1 MVRSGFAAAHLVA
14 RASWK
19 EREMTDAVAG
29 GKIQETQIARYR
41 STRGIDYESVPWKLW
56 EKSKK
61 LFWDPADLDFS
72 QDAID
77 WRGMS
82 DEERTLVALSARG
95 FMVGEEAVTL
105 DIVPLLR
112 CMSDLGRLEDTMYL
126 SMFAMEEAKHTE
138 MFRRWFDAVGLDPAS
153 LDDLVLEQ
161 QAALGQRRTGLFD
174 GALTRVMRRLDT
186 DRSPKAILDAT
197 LIYNQLVE
205 GVAAIA
211 GYVRWNETFR
221 RLGKLPGL
229 EAGLKL
235 TQRDERRH
243 IAYGT
248 YLARRIIAE
257 NPELWEWVEQRW
269 DKFTAG
275 FGGGYGAADA
285 QTRETPAA
293 PGVDVEYRLRLMKR
307 RLEALAVARRMKV
320 DEVDASAIEAF
331 EPEEL
336 QQAN

>member
-1 MVRSGFAAAHLVA
+1 MTQPVAA
-14 RASWK
+14 
-19 EREMTDAVAG
+19 
-29 GKIQETQIARYR
+29 GKIQETQISRYR
-41 STRGIDYESVPWKLW
+41 STRGLDYDSVPWKLW

-61 LFWDPADLDFS
+61 LFWDPADLDFA

-77 WRGMS
+77 WQAMS
-82 DEERTLVALSARG
+82 DDERLLVALSARG

-126 SMFAMEEAKHTE
+126 AMFAMEEAKHTD
-138 MFRRWFDAVGLDPAS
+138 MFRRWFDAVDLDPSS
-153 LDDLVLEQ
+153 LDDIVRAR
-161 QAALGQRRTGLFD
+161 QAALGQGDRPGLFD

-197 LIYNQLVE
+197 LIYNQLTE

-211 GYVRWNETFR
+211 GYRRWEQTFR
-221 RLGKLPGL
+221 ALGKLPGL
-229 EAGLKL
+229 EAGIKL

-248 YLARRIIAE
+248 YLGRQIIAE

-269 DKFTAG
+269 AKLTAG
-275 FGGGYGAADA
+275 FGGGYGAADPKM
-285 QTRETPAA
+285 QERRAA
-293 PGVDVEYRLRLMKR
+293 LGFDDEYQQGLIKR
-307 RLEALAVARRMKV
+307 RLEALAVARTMNL
-320 DEVDASAIEAF
+320 DEVNASAVETF
-331 EPEEL
+331 EPAEL
-336 QQAN
+336 QHVV

>member
-1 MVRSGFAAAHLVA
+1 
-14 RASWK
+14 
-19 EREMTDAVAG
+19 MTDSVAG
-29 GKIQETQIARYR
+29 GKIQETQIARYK
-41 STRGIDYESVPWKLW
+41 STRGLDYESVPWKLW

-72 QDAID
+72 QDAVD
-77 WRGMS
+77 WEGMT

-105 DIVPLLR
+105 DIIPLLR
-112 CMSDLGRLEDTMYL
+112 CMSDMGRLEDTMYL
-126 SMFAMEEAKHTE
+126 SMFAMEEAKHTD
-138 MFRRWFDAVGLDPAS
+138 MFRRWFDAVGLDPSS
-153 LDDLVLEQ
+153 LDDLVRQQ
-161 QAALGQRRTGLFD
+161 QAALGQRRPGLFD

-186 DRSPKAILDAT
+186 DRSPKALLDAT

-211 GYVRWNETFR
+211 GYRRWEETFR
-221 RLGKLPGL
+221 TLGKLPGL

-248 YLARRIIAE
+248 YLGRRIIAE

-269 DKFTAG
+269 EKVTAG
-275 FGGGYGAADA
+275 FTGGYGTSDA
-285 QTRETPAA
+285 QTEETRQIPAA
-293 PGVDVEYRLRLMKR
+293 LAVDNEYRLRLLKR
-307 RLEALAVARRMKV
+307 RLEALAVARRMNV
-320 DEVDASAIEAF
+320 AQVDASALEAF

-336 QQAN
+336 QHVS

>member
-1 MVRSGFAAAHLVA
+1 
-14 RASWK
+14 
-19 EREMTDAVAG
+19 MTDPAAR
-29 GKIQETQIARYR
+29 GKIHEPQIERYK
-41 STRGIDYESVPWKLW
+41 STRGLDYESVPWKLW

-72 QDAID
+72 RDATD
-77 WRGMS
+77 WQEMP
-82 DEERTLVALSARG
+82 DEERTLVAMSARG

-105 DIVPLLR
+105 DIIPLLR

-126 SMFAMEEAKHTE
+126 SMFAMEEAKHLD

-153 LDDLVLEQ
+153 LDDLVQAQ
-161 QAALGQRRTGLFD
+161 QAGLQQPRGGLFD
-174 GALTRVMRRLDT
+174 GGLARVMRRLDT
-186 DRSPKAILDAT
+186 DQSPKAILDAT
-197 LIYNQLVE
+197 LVYNQLVE

-211 GYVRWNETFR
+211 GYRRWDETFR

-229 EAGLKL
+229 QAGLKL

-248 YLARRIIAE
+248 YLGRRIIAE

-269 DKFTAG
+269 AKLTAG
-275 FGGGYGAADA
+275 FGGGYGATDA
-285 QTRETPAA
+285 QARERRAA
-293 PGVDVEYRLRLMKR
+293 AGIDDEYQHKLLRR
-307 RLEALAVARRMKV
+307 RLEALAVARVMNA
-320 DEVDASAIEAF
+320 DEVSASEIEAF

-336 QQAN
+336 QHVS

>member
-1 MVRSGFAAAHLVA
+1 MTEPVAA
-14 RASWK
+14 
-19 EREMTDAVAG
+19 
-29 GKIQETQIARYR
+29 GKIQETQISRYR
-41 STRGIDYESVPWKLW
+41 STRGLDYDSVPWKLW

-77 WRGMS
+77 WQAMS
-82 DEERTLVALSARG
+82 DDERTIVALSARG

-126 SMFAMEEAKHTE
+126 SMFAMEEAKHTD

-153 LDDLVLEQ
+153 LDDLVRAR
-161 QAALGQRRTGLFD
+161 QAALGQGDRPGLFD

-197 LIYNQLVE
+197 LIYNQLTE

-211 GYVRWNETFR
+211 GYRRWEQTFR
-221 RLGKLPGL
+221 ALGKLPGL
-229 EAGLKL
+229 EAGIKL

-248 YLARRIIAE
+248 YLGRQIIAE
-257 NPELWEWVEQRW
+257 NPDLWEWVEQRW
-269 DKFTAG
+269 AKLTAG

-285 QTRETPAA
+285 EMQQRRAA
-293 PGVDVEYRLRLMKR
+293 LGFDDEYQQGLIKR
-307 RLEALAVARRMKV
+307 RLEALAVARTMNL
-320 DEVDASAIEAF
+320 DEVNTSEVETF

-336 QQAN
+336 QHVV

>member
-1 MVRSGFAAAHLVA
+1 
-14 RASWK
+14 
-19 EREMTDAVAG
+19 MTEPVTGDKV
-29 GKIQETQIARYR
+29 QETDVRRYQ
-41 STRGIDYESVPWKLW
+41 STRGLDYESVPWRLW

-77 WRGMS
+77 WQEMS
-82 DEERTLVALSARG
+82 EEERTLVAMSARG

-153 LDDLVLEQ
+153 LDDLARAQ
-161 QAALGQRRTGLFD
+161 QAALGERPGIFD
-174 GALTRVMRRLDT
+174 GPLTRVMRRLDT
-186 DRSPKAILDAT
+186 DKSPRAILDASI
-197 LIYNQLVE
+197 IYNQFVE
-205 GVAAIA
+205 GVLAIA
-211 GYVRWNETFR
+211 GYQRWEQTFS
-221 RLGKLPGL
+221 RLGKLPAL
-229 EAGLKL
+229 KAGLKL

-248 YLARRIIAE
+248 YLARRLLAE
-257 NPELWEWVEQRW
+257 NPELWEWLEQRW
-269 DKFTAG
+269 AKLTAA
-275 FGGGYGAADA
+275 FHVGYGAAGPQDA
-285 QTRETPAA
+285 QERAA
-293 PGVDVEYRLRLMKR
+293 AEQAAIYQRLSQR
-307 RLEALAVARRMKV
+307 RLEALSVARVMKV
-320 DEVDASAIEAF
+320 EDVDASAIEAL

-336 QQAN
+336 QHVS

>member
-1 MVRSGFAAAHLVA
+1 
-14 RASWK
+14 
-19 EREMTDAVAG
+19 MTESAAG
-29 GKIQETQIARYR
+29 GKIQETDIGRYR
-41 STRGIDYESVPWKLW
+41 STRGLDYESVPWKLW

-61 LFWDPADLDFS
+61 LFWDPADIDFS

-77 WRGMS
+77 WQEMS
-82 DEERTLVALSARG
+82 EEERMLVALSARG

-126 SMFAMEEAKHTE
+126 AMFAMEEAKHTE

-153 LDDLVLEQ
+153 LDDLVLAR
-161 QAALGQRRTGLFD
+161 QAAAGERRPGVFD

-186 DRSPKAILDAT
+186 DKSPQAILDASI
-197 LIYNQLVE
+197 IYNQLVE
-205 GVAAIA
+205 GVMAIA
-211 GYVRWNETFR
+211 GYQRWDQTFR
-221 RLGKLPGL
+221 RIGKLPGL

-248 YLARRIIAE
+248 YLGRRVLAE
-257 NPELWEWVEQRW
+257 NPELWEWLEKRW
-269 DKFTAG
+269 AKLTAG
-275 FGGGYGAADA
+275 FSGGGYGAAGSQTAEPRNEVQRADA
-285 QTRETPAA
+285 ELMEQ
-293 PGVDVEYRLRLMKR
+293 YQRLSKR
-307 RLEALAVARRMKV
+307 RLEALAVARTMNV
-320 DEVDASAIEAF
+320 TEVDASAVEAF

-336 QQAN
+336 QHA

>member
-1 MVRSGFAAAHLVA
+1 MERTIAH
-14 RASWK
+14 
-19 EREMTDAVAG
+19 EGMQMTEPVAG
-29 GKIQETQIARYR
+29 GKITETDIGRYR
-41 STRGIDYESVPWKLW
+41 STRGLDYESVPWKLW

-61 LFWDPADLDFS
+61 LFWDPADIDFS

-77 WRGMS
+77 WQEMT
-82 DEERTLVALSARG
+82 DEERTLVAMSARG

-126 SMFAMEEAKHTE
+126 AMFTMEEAKHTE
-138 MFRRWFDAVGLDPAS
+138 MFRRWFDAVGMDPAE
-153 LDDLVLEQ
+153 LDELVRAQ
-161 QAALGQRRTGLFD
+161 QAALGDRRTGIFD

-186 DRSPKAILDAT
+186 DRSPQAILDASI
-197 LIYNQLVE
+197 IYNQFVE
-205 GVAAIA
+205 GVLAIA
-211 GYVRWNETFR
+211 GYQRWEETFR

-248 YLARRIIAE
+248 YLGRRLLAE
-257 NPELWEWVEQRW
+257 NPELWEWFEQRW
-269 DKFTAG
+269 AKLSASLT
-275 FGGGYGAADA
+275 GGYGPDVTDEQSPELAALA
-285 QTRETPAA
+285 ER
-293 PGVDVEYRLRLMKR
+293 YRRLSKR
-307 RLEALAVARRMKV
+307 RLEALAVARTMSTA
-320 DEVDASAIEAF
+320 EVDTSAVESF

-336 QQAN
+336 QHVS

>member
-1 MVRSGFAAAHLVA
+1 MTEPAAV
-14 RASWK
+14 
-19 EREMTDAVAG
+19 
-29 GKIQETQIARYR
+29 GKIHETEIGRYR
-41 STRGIDYESVPWKLW
+41 STRGLDYESVPWKLW

-61 LFWDPADLDFS
+61 LFWDPADIDFS

-77 WRGMS
+77 WQEMS
-82 DEERTLVALSARG
+82 DNQRTRVALSARG

-153 LDDLVLEQ
+153 LDDLVKAQ
-161 QAALGQRRTGLFD
+161 QAALGDRRSGVFD

-186 DRSPKAILDAT
+186 DQSPQAILDASI
-197 LIYNQLVE
+197 IYNHLVE
-205 GVAAIA
+205 GVMAIA
-211 GYVRWNETFR
+211 GYQRWEETFR

-248 YLARRIIAE
+248 YLARRTLAE
-257 NPELWEWVEQRW
+257 NPELWGWLEQRW
-269 DKFTAG
+269 AKLTAG
-275 FGGGYGAADA
+275 FSGGYGAGDPEDEQQRDA
-285 QTRETPAA
+285 AELLELYQ
-293 PGVDVEYRLRLMKR
+293 RLSRR
-307 RLEALAVARRMKV
+307 RLEALSVGRTMNV
-320 DEVDASAIEAF
+320 SEVDASTVEAF

-336 QQAN
+336 QHVN

>member
-1 MVRSGFAAAHLVA
+1 MTEPAAAAKL
-14 RASWK
+14 
-19 EREMTDAVAG
+19 TD
-29 GKIQETQIARYR
+29 TQVNRYK
-41 STRGIDYESVPWKLW
+41 STRGLDYDSVPWRLW

-61 LFWDPADLDFS
+61 LFWDPADIDFT

-77 WRGMS
+77 WREMT
-82 DEERTLVALSARG
+82 DNERTLVALSARG

-105 DIVPLLR
+105 DIIPLLR

-138 MFRRWFDAVGLDPAS
+138 LFRRWFDAVGLDPSS
-153 LDDLVLEQ
+153 LDEPVREQ
-161 QAALGQRRTGLFD
+161 QAAIGQNRLGLFE
-174 GALTRVMRRLDT
+174 GGLTRVMRRLDT
-186 DRSPKAILDAT
+186 DPSPRNILDAT
-197 LIYNQLVE
+197 LVYNQLVE

-211 GYVRWNETFR
+211 GYQRWERTFR
-221 RLGKLPGL
+221 QLGKLPGL

-248 YLARRIIAE
+248 YLGRRIIAE

-269 DKFTAG
+269 AKLTGG
-275 FGGGYGAADA
+275 FSDGYGTADPEA
-285 QTRETPAA
+285 RQRQAEA
-293 PGVDVEYRLRLMKR
+293 GYDVELRQRLVRR
-307 RLEALAVARRMKV
+307 RLEALAVARTMTGE
-320 DEVDASAIEAF
+320 EVSASTVESF

-336 QQAN
+336 RHVN

>member
-1 MVRSGFAAAHLVA
+1 MS
-14 RASWK
+14 
-19 EREMTDAVAG
+19 DAVVG
-29 GKIQETQIARYR
+29 GKIQETQIHRYR
-41 STRGIDYESVPWKLW
+41 STRGLDYESVPWRLW

-72 QDAID
+72 QDAVD
-77 WRGMS
+77 WQAMS
-82 DEERTLVALSARG
+82 DEERTLVAMSARG

-126 SMFAMEEAKHTE
+126 AMFAMEEAKHTD

-153 LDDLVLEQ
+153 LDDLVRAQ
-161 QAALGQRRTGLFD
+161 QAALGQRRGTGLFD

-186 DRSPKAILDAT
+186 DQSPKAILDAT
-197 LIYNQLVE
+197 LVYNQLVE
-205 GVAAIA
+205 GVAAIG
-211 GYVRWNETFR
+211 GYTRWDQTFR
-221 RLGKLPGL
+221 WLGRLPGL

-248 YLARRIIAE
+248 YLGRRIIAE

-269 DKFTAG
+269 EELTAA
-275 FGGGYGAADA
+275 FVGGYGAAAA
-285 QTRETPAA
+285 QSDETPAA
-293 PGVDVEYRLRLMKR
+293 LRIDVEYRQRLMKR
-307 RLEALAVARRMKV
+307 RLDALAVARRMNA
-320 DEVDASAIEAF
+320 DEVAASAIETF

-336 QQAN
+336 QHV

>member
-1 MVRSGFAAAHLVA
+1 
-14 RASWK
+14 
-19 EREMTDAVAG
+19 MTDAVAG

-41 STRGIDYESVPWKLW
+41 STRGLDYGSVPWKLW

-77 WRGMS
+77 WQGMS
-82 DEERTLVALSARG
+82 DEERTLVALSALG

-112 CMSDLGRLEDTMYL
+112 CMSDMGRLEDTMYL
-126 SMFAMEEAKHTE
+126 SMFAMEEAKHIE
-138 MFRRWFDAVGLDPAS
+138 MFRRWFDAVDLDPAS
-153 LDDLVLEQ
+153 LDSLVLQQ

-186 DRSPKAILDAT
+186 DRSPKAVLDAT
-197 LIYNQLVE
+197 LIYNHLVE

-211 GYVRWNETFR
+211 GYHRWDETFR
-221 RLGKLPGL
+221 KLGKLTGL

-269 DKFTAG
+269 ERFTEG
-275 FGGGYGAADA
+275 FGGGYGAAEG
-285 QTRETPAA
+285 QTQEAPATPAI
-293 PGVDVEYRLRLMKR
+293 DVEYRMRLMKR
-307 RLEALAVARRMKV
+307 RLESLAVARRMKV
-320 DEVDASAIEAF
+320 DEVDASAIETF

-336 QQAN
+336 QHVN

>member
-1 MVRSGFAAAHLVA
+1 VT
-14 RASWK
+14 
-19 EREMTDAVAG
+19 EPVAG
-29 GKIQETQIARYR
+29 GKIQETQIGRYR
-41 STRGIDYESVPWKLW
+41 STRGLDYDSVPWRLW

-61 LFWDPADLDFS
+61 LFWDPADIDFS

-77 WRGMS
+77 WQAMS
-82 DEERTLVALSARG
+82 QEERVLVGLSARG

-126 SMFAMEEAKHTE
+126 SMFAMEEAKHTD

-153 LDDLVLEQ
+153 LDDLVRAQ
-161 QAALGQRRTGLFD
+161 QAPLGQRRLGLFD
-174 GALTRVMRRLDT
+174 GGLTKVMRRLDT
-186 DRSPKAILDAT
+186 DQSPKAILDAT

-211 GYVRWNETFR
+211 GYRRWELTFR
-221 RLGKLPGL
+221 GLGKLPGL
-229 EAGLKL
+229 EAGIKL

-248 YLARRIIAE
+248 YLGRQIIAAH
-257 NPELWEWVEQRW
+257 PELWEWVEQRW
-269 DKFTAG
+269 ARLTSG
-275 FGGGYGAADA
+275 FGGGYGAGAEDP
-285 QTRETPAA
+285 QIRERRAA
-293 PGVDVEYRLRLMKR
+293 LGFDDEYQQGLIRR
-307 RLEALAVARRMKV
+307 RLEALAVARTMNLSQV
-320 DEVDASAIEAF
+320 NASEVDSF

-336 QQAN
+336 RHAV